1 MMQAHTRHLP
11 SRRRATKCAVAWL
24 VAAGGLA
31 LATTAW
37 SMQAGKTAQGYE
49 FTTGGVSTEELT
61 SLHAGRAKYNLWV
74 VTAAM
79 GSGAHLADVR
89 VVIRDAKGKPAFEG
103 NLHGPWLFIN
113 LPLGRYEIEASIGK
127 ETHKSVTTIH
137 KGDLHQ
143 AFFYFATGD
152 ELSPGNR
159 SPFPG
164 NPYSGKKP

>member
-1 MMQAHTRHLP
+1 MDMMRSPTRHL
-11 SRRRATKCAVAWL
+11 RATRNAAAWL
-24 VAAGGLA
+24 VAAACGLA
-31 LATTAW
+31 VATPAW
-37 SMQAGKTAQGYE
+37 SMQTGKTAQGYE
-49 FTTGGVSTEELT
+49 FTTGGVSTEELV
-61 SLHAGRAKYNLWV
+61 SLHAGRAKFNLWI
-74 VTAAM
+74 VTAAL

-89 VVIRDAKGKPAFEG
+89 VVIHGPGGKAAFEG

-113 LPLGRYEIEASIGK
+113 LPLGRYEIEASIGNEK
-127 ETHKSVTTIH
+127 HKSVTTIH

-164 NPYSGKKP
+164 SPYAGKKP

>member
-1 MMQAHTRHLP
+1 MRQSLA
-11 SRRRATKCAVAWL
+11 RRLRVARCATAWL
-24 VAAGGLA
+24 VAVGGLA
-31 LATTAW
+31 LSAAAG
-37 SMQAGKTAQGYE
+37 SMQTGKTAQGHE
-49 FTTGGVSTEELT
+49 FTTGGISTEELT

-89 VVIRDAKGKPAFEG
+89 VVIRGPNGKPAFEG

-113 LPLGRYEIEASIGK
+113 LPLGRYEIEASIGN

-152 ELSPGNR
+152 QLSPGNR

-164 NPYSGKKP
+164 NPYAQKKP